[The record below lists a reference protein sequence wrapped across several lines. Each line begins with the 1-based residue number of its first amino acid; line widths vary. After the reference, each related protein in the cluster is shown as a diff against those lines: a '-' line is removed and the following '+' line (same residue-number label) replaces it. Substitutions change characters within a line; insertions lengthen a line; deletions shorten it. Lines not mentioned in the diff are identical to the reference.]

1 MLAIF
6 LAAFG
11 IMTEVG
17 ANVPVEICA
26 ARVFRGSA
34 GIGVALAFRESVD
47 SAHVAVVVG
56 HLMLYD
62 EFVK

>member
-1 MLAIF
+1 MSE
-6 LAAFG
+6 
-11 IMTEVG
+11 MC
-17 ANVPVEICA
+17 ANVPVDICP
-26 ARVFRGSA
+26 ARVLRGSA